1 MAIRAWPFYT
11 PSKDMIKIIDSWVV
25 SRAASSIHSARLGM
39 WQHHLLASQVCVR
52 WNFWACLA
60 LCTLEARNPMAAWV
74 ASAGLEVENR
84 RPNKQGIST
93 TAFKQQR
100 VSWWTGAIFR
110 LGGVAHSS
118 RRARRVLGAFDALLL
133 HLDPW
138 VCLKNQRPQHPPV
151 GRSFLEQK
159 DILVY
164 GRLGVLPLNRENLQT
179 VDFSWGNMGKPT
191 SCWCFFDNQTDL
203 IVLIIHI
210 LQVSIPQTHQW
221 SMIVH
226 DYPIYSIVFIG
237 FPADFHGEFHD
248 RFHWISRRIHGNLHR
263 YPLVN

>member
-1 MAIRAWPFYT
+1 
-11 PSKDMIKIIDSWVV
+11 
-25 SRAASSIHSARLGM
+25 
-39 WQHHLLASQVCVR
+39 
-52 WNFWACLA
+52 
-60 LCTLEARNPMAAWV
+60 MAAWV

-151 GRSFLEQK
+151 GEVFLGAERHFGLWEVGGSSFK
-159 DILVY
+159 SRKSPD
-164 GRLGVLPLNRENLQT
+164 GRFQLG
-179 VDFSWGNMGKPT
+179 K
-191 SCWCFFDNQTDL
+191 
-203 IVLIIHI
+203 
-210 LQVSIPQTHQW
+210 
-221 SMIVH
+221 
-226 DYPIYSIVFIG
+226 
-237 FPADFHGEFHD
+237 HGET
-248 RFHWISRRIHGNLHR
+248 NQL
-263 YPLVN
+263 LVFFRQPD